1 MTHKELEELGWK
13 TIAID
18 TNSFV
23 SRTTEEY
30 VWLEAFYSSDTD
42 YLQIMR
48 AIKGPDGEI
57 LRQTIYEGK
66 YYGIDIIKQ
75 FLK

>member
-1 MTHKELEELGWK
+1 MTYQELEELGWK
-13 TIAID
+13 TIAKD

-23 SRTTEEY
+23 SRTSEEY

-48 AIKGPDGEI
+48 AIKGNEGEI
-57 LRQTIYEGK
+57 LRHTIYEGK

-75 FLK
+75 LLK